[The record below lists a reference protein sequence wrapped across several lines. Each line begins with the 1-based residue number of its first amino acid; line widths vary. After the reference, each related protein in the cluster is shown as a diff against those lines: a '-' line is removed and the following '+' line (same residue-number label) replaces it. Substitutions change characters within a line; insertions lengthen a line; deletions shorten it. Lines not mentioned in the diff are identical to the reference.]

1 METVKDFYFHEFQ
14 NHCMVTANMNLKDT
28 CFFQEKLR
36 QTQTAYETRDI
47 PLLAKVKVW
56 FFQ

>member
-47 PLLAKVKVW
+47 PLLAKVKV
-56 FFQ
+56 